1 MVYAAAVCRVRTVLS
16 RLPADL
22 LGLGEI
28 PVRPKPAA
36 FGCRYGLALPYRP
49 RICGNR
55 RPLFLLRVPFGRTA
69 PFRSRKYAPLLA
81 GVRHC
86 RLADRLGLFQIFR
99 LFPPADCTICRTRR
113 RNRHPDAAGAFVL
126 HLPVNRLP
134 GLLLPCAAR
143 RAFRVAR
150 TAAAPEFF
158 PHRYLRPDYP
168 RRRIQKRG
176 RRTGGRIGANPYPP
190 TAFARPSRTRRFPDS
205 AGYCQKMV
213 AGGDAGGKLGIAR
226 I

>member
-69 PFRSRKYAPLLA
+69 PFQSRKYAPFLA

-99 LFPPADCTICRTRR
+99 LFPPADCPICRKRR

-126 HLPVNRLP
+126 HLPVARLS
-134 GLLLPCAAR
+134 GLLLPRPAR
-143 RAFRVAR
+143 RAFQLAR
-150 TAAAPEFF
+150 AATTPEFLS
-158 PHRYLRPDYP
+158 HRYLWPDYP

-176 RRTGGRIGANPYPP
+176 RRAGGRIGANPYPP
-190 TAFARPSRTRRFPDS
+190 TALTRPPRTRRFPDS

-213 AGGDAGGKLGIAR
+213 AGGDAGGKLGVAR